1 MLHNYTHS
9 CVALDVNNQ
18 IGKLCDELQKIRQ
31 DSRIAFIGKYYS
43 WSVAIY
49 RVDVS

>member
-1 MLHNYTHS
+1 MPHSYAHS
-9 CVALDVNNQ
+9 CVPLDVNNQ
-18 IGKLCDELQKIRQ
+18 IENSVTNYKIRQ